1 MADEYDLVVIGA
13 GTGGYVAAIR
23 AAQLGNRVAIVE
35 KEALGGTCLHKG
47 CIPSKTLLRSAEVYR
62 EVREAASFGIDTE
75 GVTLD
80 FSKVQERKQSV
91 VDQLHGGV
99 HQLLQNENIKVFEGH
114 ARILGPSIF
123 SPSAGSISIEYTD
136 GRENEVLIPKH
147 VLIATGSQPR
157 RLKDIDFSHE
167 NVMTSDEALFM
178 ERLPASMTIIGGGVI
193 GTEWASM
200 LIDFGV
206 DVTVLEAQDR
216 LLPGEDEDISVEM
229 KKQLEKRG
237 VRVYLNAEV
246 QTEEVQVEREH
257 VAVQV
262 VLDGENYMISAE
274 SLLVSIGREATI
286 TDIGLQNTEIQIED
300 GKIVTNEW
308 GQTKEAHMYAIG
320 DVTQGYELA
329 HVASHQGMIAVAH
342 MNEQSPAGLNE
353 RHMPRCTYSHPEVAS
368 LGLSETEAKAQ
379 GFHVKIG
386 TFPLR
391 AIGKALIQGDAD
403 GFCKFISN
411 EANNDLLGIHMI
423 GTNATE
429 LISEGALA
437 MMLDAADW
445 EVAEAVHPH
454 PNISEVFKE
463 AALHAD
469 RRAIHLSR

>member
-47 CIPSKTLLRSAEVYR
+47 CIPSKTLLRSAQVYR
-62 EVREAASFGIDTE
+62 EVKESAAFGVETE
-75 GVTLD
+75 GAKLD
-80 FSKVQERKQSV
+80 FSKVQTRKQAI
-91 VDQLHGGV
+91 VDQLHTGV
-99 HQLLQNENIKVFEGH
+99 QQLLQNEKIKVFEGY

-123 SPSAGSISIEYTD
+123 SPSAGSISIEYKD
-136 GRENEVLIPKH
+136 GTENEVLIPNH

-157 RLKDIDFSHE
+157 RLKGIDFSHE
-167 NVMTSDEALFM
+167 NVMTSDDALFM

-206 DVTVLEAQDR
+206 EITVLEAQDH
-216 LLPGEDEDISVEM
+216 LLPGEDEDVSAEM

-237 VRVYLNAEV
+237 VRVCLNAEV
-246 QTEEVQVEREH
+246 QTEDMHVEHEYVGVQ
-257 VAVQV
+257 AQM
-262 VLDGENYMISAE
+262 DGEQHTFAAE
-274 SLLVSIGREATI
+274 CLLVSIGREANI
-286 TDIGLQNTEIQIED
+286 SDVGLQNTEIETED
-300 GKIVTNEW
+300 GKIITNDW

-320 DVTQGYELA
+320 DVTHGYELA
-329 HVASHQGMIAVAH
+329 HVASHQGIIAVEH
-342 MNEQSPAGLNE
+342 MNEQNPAGLNE
-353 RHMPRCTYSHPEVAS
+353 RQMPRCTYSHPEVAS
-368 LGLSETEAKAQ
+368 IGLSETQAKAQ
-379 GFHVKIG
+379 GFQVKIG

-391 AIGKALIQGDAD
+391 AIGKALINGDAE

-411 EANNDLLGIHMI
+411 AENNDLLGVHMI

-437 MMLDAADW
+437 MLLDAADW

-454 PNISEVFKE
+454 PSISEVFKE

-469 RRAIHLSR
+469 RRAIHI

>member
-23 AAQLGNRVAIVE
+23 AAQLGNRVAIIE
-35 KEALGGTCLHKG
+35 KGALGGTCLHKG
-47 CIPSKTLLRSAEVYR
+47 CIPSKALLRSAEVYR
-62 EVREAASFGIDTE
+62 EVKESAAFGVETE
-75 GVTLD
+75 GAKLD
-80 FSKVQERKQSV
+80 FTKVQTRKQAV
-91 VDQLHGGV
+91 VDKLHAGV
-99 HQLLQNENIKVFEGH
+99 QQLLQNENINVFAGH

-136 GRENEVLIPKH
+136 GTENEVLVPKH

-157 RLKDIDFSHE
+157 RLKGMDFSHE
-167 NVMTSDEALFM
+167 NVMTSDDALFM
-178 ERLPASMTIIGGGVI
+178 ERLPSSMTIIGGGVI

-206 DVTVLEAQDR
+206 EVTVLEARDR
-216 LLPGEDEDISVEM
+216 LLPGEDEAISAEM

-237 VRVYLNAEV
+237 VRIYLNAEV
-246 QTEEVQVEREH
+246 QTEGMHVEPEYIGVQALV
-257 VAVQV
+257 
-262 VLDGENYMISAE
+262 DGENYTFAAE
-274 SLLVSIGREATI
+274 CLLVSIGREANI
-286 TDIGLQNTEIQIED
+286 SDIGLQNTEIETED

-329 HVASHQGMIAVAH
+329 HVASHQGVVAVEH
-342 MNEQSPAGLNE
+342 MNEQSSAGLNE
-353 RHMPRCTYSHPEVAS
+353 RQMPRCTYSHPEVAS
-368 LGLSETEAKAQ
+368 IGLSESEAKTQ
-379 GFHVKIG
+379 GFQVKVG

-391 AIGKALIQGDAD
+391 AIGKALINGDAE

-411 EANNDLLGIHMI
+411 GENNDLLGVHMI
-423 GTNATE
+423 GSNATE

-437 MMLDAADW
+437 MLLDAADW
-445 EVAEAVHPH
+445 EVAETVHPH
-454 PNISEVFKE
+454 PSLSEVFKE

-469 RRAIHLSR
+469 RRAIHR